1 MANGLPNS
9 TLLEAS
15 NHRDAVTTGLSST
28 SFRVTS
34 VDARRFS
41 LLAAAIFAIIAALQF
56 VRALYAWPITL
67 DTFSSSCVGE
77 LGGRRRVFTACV
89 VRLFSLQGLTIW
101 PSILAKH
108 VLLLTN
114 RQLPHPLFG

>member
-9 TLLEAS
+9 TLREAS

-34 VDARRFS
+34 VDAKRFS

-56 VRALYAWPITL
+56 VRALSAWPITL
-67 DTFSSSCVGE
+67 DTLAVPVWASWVAA
-77 LGGRRRVFTACV
+77 VA
-89 VRLFSLQGLTIW
+89 FSL
-101 PSILAKH
+101 LAWFRFSASK
-108 VLLLTN
+108 V
-114 RQLPHPLFG
+114 